1 MNSLSQQLSQSI
13 TNARPLLLILKE
25 QEYRFK
31 PTPTSW
37 SKIEILGHL
46 IDSAINNQRR
56 FVIACI
62 QDNMIFDGYDQE
74 KWVALQAYL
83 ERDWNE
89 LVNNWYTINNHI
101 AKNIDLIPP
110 DFLSKKHDK
119 HNLHQVAWKTI
130 QEDELATLEY
140 FISDYIG
147 HMNHHLKQI
156 LS

>member
-13 TNARPLLLILKE
+13 TNARPLLLNLKE
-25 QEYRFK
+25 QKYRFK
-31 PTPTSW
+31 STPSSW

-62 QDNMIFDGYDQE
+62 QDNLIFDGYEQE
-74 KWVALQAYL
+74 KWVALQAYQ

-101 AKNIDLIPP
+101 ANNIDLIPL
-110 DFLSKKHDK
+110 DILRKTHNDHSLDK
-119 HNLHQVAWKTI
+119 VAWKTI
-130 QEDELATLEY
+130 QKDELATLEF
-140 FISDYIG
+140 FISDYIS
-147 HMNHHLKQI
+147 HMSHHLRQI